1 MHFVTAAHQLAWMK
15 HPAIWLCESCAI
27 LWRVLRVVRSP
38 LVRTGVLLRSVPGH
52 VVGVI
57 AALVAVLVVLIPGAW
72 AQVNVQGK
80 WSTLPYLMPI
90 NPVHVALMYNGKVL
104 VVSGSGNDATNTKLR
119 AAVWDPIAGTVTVQT
134 VAWDMFCNGM
144 VVLPD
149 GRPFVIGGTLQY
161 DPFWGQP
168 KTSVFDPA
176 TNTFTDVQNM
186 AHGRWYPTA
195 TTLGD
200 GRVMTFSGANETGG
214 GNKAVEIYTVGS
226 GWSAEFIAS
235 WTPPLYPRMHLLP
248 NGKVFYSGASI
259 TSRIFDPT
267 AHTWTTVGNTIY
279 GNSRTYGSS
288 VLMPLTPANNYD
300 PQVIIMGGGSPATA
314 TTEVIDLGASN
325 PLWQSGPSMSQGRIE
340 MNAVILPNG
349 KVLAVGGSLNDEQ
362 ASSASLNADLYNPG
376 DNTFTIMAANA
387 YPRLYHSNALLLPD
401 ATVWLAGGNPARGTY
416 EQHMEIYSPPYLFN
430 ANGTAATRPTITGAP
445 AAIAWGGSFTVS
457 TPDAANISSVVLV
470 RPGAPTHAFDMDQ
483 RLVGLSFTQGLGT
496 LTVTAPPN
504 GNIAPPGYY
513 MLFLLNSSGVPSVAK
528 FTKLS
533 ATAPV
538 PAPTVTSITPST
550 GPISGGG
557 SLTIAGT
564 GFRAGATVTIGG
576 TAATNV
582 VVVSSTS
589 ITATAA
595 PHSAGTASV
604 VVTNSDGQSGT
615 LNNGFT
621 YTTSPTTPVLNAFS
635 PLDGASVSSPFW
647 VRVNAASAMR
657 ITGMIVYLDGVTI
670 YVTTQSFVDAVLP
683 LTSGTHRVTVRA
695 WNNMGQFGTYTAS
708 IQGVGST
715 STVPLLQVFSPGN
728 NTLVPSPLLVRVN
741 ATSTAGITGIIV
753 YIDSVPKFTTTAAS
767 VDQTFP
773 VGAGTHFVTVRGWNS
788 KGEFSTYQAR
798 IGVP

>member
-1 MHFVTAAHQLAWMK
+1 
-15 HPAIWLCESCAI
+15 
-27 LWRVLRVVRSP
+27 
-38 LVRTGVLLRSVPGH
+38 
-52 VVGVI
+52 
-57 AALVAVLVVLIPGAW
+57 
-72 AQVNVQGK
+72 
-80 WSTLPYLMPI
+80 MPI

-104 VVSGSGNDATNTKLR
+104 VVSGSGNDTTNTKLR

-161 DPFWGQP
+161 DPFFGQP
-168 KTSVFDPA
+168 KSSVFDPA

-226 GWSAEFIAS
+226 GWSAEFVAN

-248 NGKVFYSGASI
+248 SGKVFYSGASV
-259 TSRIFDPT
+259 TSRLFDPT
-267 AHTWTTVGNTIY
+267 AHTWTTVGNTLY
-279 GNSRTYGSS
+279 PNSRTYGSS
-288 VLMPLTPANNYD
+288 VLMPLTPANSYD

-314 TTEVIDLGASN
+314 TTEIIDLGASN
-325 PLWQSGPSMSQGRIE
+325 PVWQSGPSMSQGRIE

-376 DNTFTIMAANA
+376 DNTFTTMAANA

-445 AAIAWGGSFTVS
+445 AAIAWGRSFTVS

-483 RLVGLSFTQGLGT
+483 RLVGLSFTQGSGT

-513 MLFLLNSSGVPSVAK
+513 MLFLLNSGGVPSVAK

-533 ATAPV
+533 ATASV

-564 GFRAGATVTIGG
+564 EFRAGATVTIGG

-589 ITATAA
+589 ITASAA
-595 PHSAGTASV
+595 PHSAGAASV

-621 YTTSPTTPVLNAFS
+621 YTTPPTTPVLTAFS

-767 VDQTFP
+767 VDKTFP